1 MATARKGAATRPRT
15 PASTTAK
22 VEDSTLDVFNEY
34 RSRASSFTTL
44 DQAAEVSIPPYV
56 LGPEMGF
63 DPPIKVEFPDDI
75 ERMFLLDRAL
85 SNNNYFAALD
95 VLFGGSTRRILR
107 RFKSEPDPERL
118 LIGLIMTIT
127 DHFMGKGAS
136 TVPGGSSPS

>member
-34 RSRASSFTTL
+34 RSRASSFAIP
-44 DQAAEVSIPPYV
+44 DRAEVTIPPYV

-63 DPPIKVEFPDDI
+63 DPPITVEFPDDI
-75 ERMFLLDRAL
+75 ERAFLLDRAL

-95 VLFGGSTRRILR
+95 VLFGGATQRIVR

-118 LIGLIMTIT
+118 LIGLIMTIA